1 MGLGAAALLTLL
13 GAVPLVGG
21 LLVGFAAPVLLA
33 GSLVTIDALA
43 RRSEPV
49 RREPRLAV
57 LRRSPLLLLAF
68 FSMAALAIHLAVW
81 LVAGSVWSRPWTE
94 LGGLSAAAVA
104 LAFALALALGLLLA
118 ASLIYAL
125 PLALLR
131 ADGLG
136 TAVALSW
143 RASRHH
149 ASALALPLLLALAP
163 LVLRALAQTYSPLA
177 APLAGVLAG
186 GLALPLAATSPYC
199 SYRSLFPVTSPG
211 SRSR

>member
-104 LAFALALALGLLLA
+104 LAFALALGLLLA